1 MKYRETADLQEIAKT
16 LFNRQRTQEHGV
28 NKNNVLK
35 HLILAQLNDELPALD
50 PQLLTY
56 INDKRIPGADLFLRM
71 IGCPNVLALRELAV
85 QHRYLLTNG
94 SPMQKK
100 KKLPIDLGLK
110 VFCMYAPG
118 GHGSVH
124 GRRMELRDVRHL
136 HARPLRRSSPRL
148 LPSPLGPYAA
158 VGVHL
163 ALVAHGPG
171 RRARSR
177 RLGRERG
184 LTVVGII
191 FALMAI
197 LILAIVTPA
206 PPYWGGEFRAP
217 PFSLMN

>member
-56 INDKRIPGADLFLRM
+56 INDKRIPGADLLM

-158 VGVHL
+158 VGVQ
-163 ALVAHGPG
+163 LVGGGGGA
-171 RRARSR
+171 
-177 RLGRERG
+177 E
-184 LTVVGII
+184 
-191 FALMAI
+191 
-197 LILAIVTPA
+197 PA
-206 PPYWGGEFRAP
+206 PRGEGCGGCGSTVGPAP
-217 PFSLMN
+217 ASAQRRHL